1 MGGPLPVTFSNI
13 YLTKLEKDQVK
24 ALKPKFCQRFDVT
37 GRRLKNTHASL
48 LKNLNNYHEKIKFT
62 IEINPQ
68 KFLDTRTLLENY
80 VITNKFYCKFNNFTV
95 HWKSK
100 IPKRYKKNAI
110 HRDLYR
116 QWRISSNVYPA

>member
-24 ALKPKFCQRFDVT
+24 ALKPKVCQRFDVT

-48 LKNLNNYHEKIKFT
+48 LKNLNDYHEKIKFT
-62 IEINPQ
+62 IEFNPQ

-80 VITNKFYCKFNNFTV
+80 VITTKFYCK
-95 HWKSK
+95 
-100 IPKRYKKNAI
+100 RYKRNAI

-116 QWRISSNVYPA
+116 QWGISSNVYSA